1 MLQIHLALSTFIY
14 KYLPIFMNYENLQI
28 TILVQKN
35 SANGFWGN
43 ILPQTNQLLKN
54 VVTTRLDKLV

>member
-35 SANGFWGN
+35 SANGF
-43 ILPQTNQLLKN
+43 
-54 VVTTRLDKLV
+54 